1 MANAGISEALQQYKS
16 VGVTSAVEEASPHRL
31 VQMLLDGAVAR
42 VVAANGYMARGDM
55 GRKGES
61 ISLAIAII
69 DGLKGSLDLEGGGEI
84 ATNLE
89 ALYDYMVHRL
99 FHANINNDVQVL
111 EEVRGLLRGIKEAWD
126 SIPEGMASGE
136 VQPLRPHGQQDNTG

>member
-1 MANAGISEALQQYKS
+1 MANAGISEALQQYKT

-42 VVAANGYMARGDM
+42 VVAANGFMARGDM

-89 ALYDYMVHRL
+89 ALYDYMVRRL
-99 FHANINNDVQVL
+99 VDANINNDVQML

-136 VQPLRPHGQQDNTG
+136 VQPLRPHGQRDHTG

>member
-99 FHANINNDVQVL
+99 FHANIKNDVQVL

-126 SIPEGMASGE
+126 SITEGMASGD
-136 VQPLRPHGQQDNTG
+136 VQPLRPHGQRDSTG

>member
-1 MANAGISEALQQYKS
+1 
-16 VGVTSAVEEASPHRL
+16 
-31 VQMLLDGAVAR
+31 
-42 VVAANGYMARGDM
+42 M